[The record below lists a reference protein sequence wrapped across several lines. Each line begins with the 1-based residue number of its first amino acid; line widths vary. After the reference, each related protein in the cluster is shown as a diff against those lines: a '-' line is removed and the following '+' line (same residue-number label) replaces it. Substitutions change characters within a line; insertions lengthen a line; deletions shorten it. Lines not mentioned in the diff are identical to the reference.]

1 MKKPDLRKRED
12 IENRNTLNKVNLQ
25 ERGAPQRS
33 HINEIIY
40 HDLRASFS
48 NPVVILIILAMLI
61 LPSLYGLV
69 NIYACWDPY
78 ENTGNVP
85 FAIANEDKGAQYE
98 NYSINVGN
106 ELVESLKNNTDFK
119 WTYVTGDELR
129 NGVYEGK
136 YYAGI
141 LIPANFSESVI
152 SITTDN
158 PHSADLEYY
167 VNEKSNPVAA
177 KLADS
182 ASRSVYNNLNAKIVS
197 FINVVAYGKLGELQE
212 GLSSGADKMA
222 DGAEKLSAGADE
234 VASGANQL
242 TEGAEEVSSGAL
254 TLSNGATELSRGA
267 NKLSTGADTLSSGA
281 HNLSDGT
288 QQLANQ
294 ADEIYNI
301 YLKIRKTINDT
312 EPKAEQLRTD
322 VDKLDSEY
330 GTLTNNLKELENQS
344 NGVNNQAVAVS
355 NQANALSNDANQLI
369 SDSNRIS
376 SNTHNLSNR
385 AEDVAKYITELNH
398 EMKKPDINW
407 TKVNELLNIVDAKMA
422 EVNSNVTKLN
432 YGAHAIESG
441 TVNMSQG
448 AHKLAGGSD
457 QLAGGARK
465 LSDGVQVL
473 SDGTIKLA
481 DGAELLGYTSASALE
496 NASDEIGGAADQLA
510 KITGLNDSQVGDYFF
525 SPVVLNRHENFA
537 TNNYGSQVASF
548 YIVLSMWVG
557 GLINTVLLRTSSV
570 NNKSYK
576 PQEVY
581 LGKLLIFNIITF
593 LQTTVT
599 LVGSYFLGIDI
610 VNPLMFVLSCYFV
623 SIVFMTA
630 IYSFVSVFRDIGKGI
645 SILLLVFQISGSG
658 GVYPIEIMNNIFH
671 VIYPYLPMTHGIT
684 MVREAQLGLIWNN
697 YLPSFAFLLIFG
709 VAVMLISLILKR
721 RWDKRTK
728 VLEEKLEESGLFNL
742 MD

>member
-1 MKKPDLRKRED
+1 MKKPDLRRSED
-12 IENRNTLNKVNLQ
+12 IDNKKVLDKVNLR
-25 ERGAPQRS
+25 ERTKE
-33 HINEIIY
+33 HHNHVTEIIR

-48 NPVVILIILAMLI
+48 NPIVVLILLAMLI

-78 ENTGNVP
+78 ENTGNVQ

-98 NYSINVGN
+98 NYSVNVGN
-106 ELVESLKNNTDFK
+106 ELVDSLKNNTDFN
-119 WTYVTGDELR
+119 WTYVTGEELR
-129 NGVYEGK
+129 KGVYEGK

-141 LIPANFSESVI
+141 VIPENFSESVI

-222 DGAEKLSAGADE
+222 DGSEKLSAGADE

-242 TEGAEEVSSGAL
+242 TEGAEQVSSGAL

-267 NKLSTGADTLSSGA
+267 NKLSTGADQLARGA

-288 QQLANQ
+288 QQIANK
-294 ADEIYNI
+294 ADEIYKI

-312 EPKAEQLRTD
+312 EPKAEQLRGD
-322 VDKLDSEY
+322 MDKLDSEY
-330 GTLTNNLKELENQS
+330 GTLSNNLKELENQS
-344 NGVNNQAVAVS
+344 NGVNNHAVDVS
-355 NQANALSNDANQLI
+355 NRINSLSRDADQLI
-369 SDSNRIS
+369 ADSDRIS
-376 SNTHNLSNR
+376 SNTHNLSGR
-385 AEDVAKYITELNH
+385 AEEISNVITELNH
-398 EMKKPDINW
+398 EMKKPDVNW
-407 TKVNELLNIVDAKMA
+407 TKVNELLDKVDAKMA

-441 TVNMSQG
+441 TVNMSKG
-448 AHKLAGGSD
+448 AHQLAGGGD

-481 DGAELLGYTSASALE
+481 DGAELLGYTSASALK

-510 KITGLNDSQVGDYFF
+510 RVTGLNDSQVGDYFF
-525 SPVVLNRHENFA
+525 APVVLNRHEDFA

-557 GLINTVLLRTSSV
+557 GLINTVLLRTSYP
-570 NNKSYK
+570 NKNYR
-576 PQEVY
+576 PHEVY
-581 LGKLLIFNIITF
+581 MGKLLIFNIVAF

-599 LVGSYFLGIDI
+599 LIGSYFIGIDI
-610 VNPLMFVLSCYFV
+610 VNPVMFVLSCYFV
-623 SIVFMTA
+623 ALVFMSA
-630 IYSFVSVFRDIGKGI
+630 IYSFVSVFGDIGKGI

-658 GVYPIEIMNNIFH
+658 GIYPIEIMNNIFH
-671 VIYPYLPMTHGIT
+671 IIYPYLPMTHGIT

-709 VAVMLISLILKR
+709 AGVMLISLLLKR

-728 VLEEKLEESGLFNL
+728 FLEEKLEESDLFT
-742 MD
+742 

>member
-1 MKKPDLRKRED
+1 MKKPDLRKRDD
-12 IENRNTLNKVNLQ
+12 IETRNTLDKVNTR
-25 ERGAPQRS
+25 ENKRPQQSR
-33 HINEIIY
+33 INEIIR
-40 HDLRASFS
+40 HDLKASFS
-48 NPVVILIILAMLI
+48 NPIVIMIIIAMLI
-61 LPSLYGLV
+61 LPSLYALV

-78 ENTGNVP
+78 ENTGNVQ
-85 FAIANEDKGAQYE
+85 FAIANEDKGASYE
-98 NYSINVGN
+98 NYTVNVGN

-141 LIPANFSESVI
+141 YIPENFSESVV

-158 PHSADLEYY
+158 PHSAELEYY

-182 ASRSVYNNLNAKIVS
+182 ASRSIYNNINAKIVS
-197 FINVVAYGKLGELQE
+197 FINVAAYGKLGELQE
-212 GLSSGADKMA
+212 GLSSGADEMS

-288 QQLANQ
+288 QQLANK
-294 ADEIYNI
+294 ANEIYTI
-301 YLKIRKTINDT
+301 YLKIKKTIKDS
-312 EPKAEQLRTD
+312 EPKADQLRTD
-322 VDKLDSEY
+322 VNKLDSEY
-330 GTLTNNLKELENQS
+330 GAMANNVKELENQS
-344 NGVNNQAVAVS
+344 NRVNNQAVDVS

-369 SDSNRIS
+369 ADSNRIS
-376 SNTHNLSNR
+376 SNTHNISNR
-385 AEDVAKYITELNH
+385 VDEVSKYITELNH
-398 EMKKPDINW
+398 EMSKPDVNW
-407 TKVNELLNIVDAKMA
+407 TKINQILNMVDAKMA

-432 YGAHAIESG
+432 YGAHAVESG
-441 TVNMSQG
+441 TVNVSKG
-448 AHKLAGGSD
+448 ARQLAGGSD

-481 DGAELLGYTSASALE
+481 DGAELLGYTSASALQ

-510 KITGLNDSQVGDYFF
+510 KITGLNESQVGDYFF
-525 SPVVLNRHENFA
+525 APVVLNRHEDFS
-537 TNNYGSQVASF
+537 TSNYGSQVASF

-570 NNKSYK
+570 KNRSYK

-581 LGKLLIFNIITF
+581 LGKLLIFNLITF

-599 LVGSYFLGIDI
+599 IIGSLLLGIDI
-610 VNPLMFVLSCYFV
+610 VNPIMFILSCYFV
-623 SIVFMTA
+623 SMVFMTV
-630 IYSFVSVFRDIGKGI
+630 IYSFVSVFGDIGKGI

-658 GVYPIEIMNNIFH
+658 GVYPIEIMNDMFH
-671 VIYPYLPMTHGIT
+671 IIYPYLPMTHGIT

-697 YLPSFAFLLIFG
+697 YLPAFAFLLIFG
-709 VAVMLISLILKR
+709 AAVMLISLLLKR

-728 VLEEKLEESGLFNL
+728 FLEEKLEESELFN
-742 MD
+742 